1 MLLALALLAQAGDL
15 PECPEPLLWI
25 DPHIPTP
32 SSSDAVRR
40 WPDEIVVVN
49 VVLSIVD
56 GGVKEIS
63 VPEPSQLQH
72 PIHLRATIRTAERL
86 RFDTSASTQCS
97 LEFRLDFPALKQ
109 EILGSEY

>member
-15 PECPEPLLWI
+15 PACPEPLLWI

-40 WPDEIVVVN
+40 WPDEIAVVK
-49 VVLSIVD
+49 VVLSIED
-56 GGVKEIS
+56 GGVEEIS
-63 VPEPSQLQH
+63 VPEPAQLQH
-72 PIHLRATIRTAERL
+72 PIHLRAITRTAERL
-86 RFDTSASTQCS
+86 RFDISASTQCS
-97 LEFRLDFPALKQ
+97 LDFRIDFPAFKQ